1 VNSSLLNE
9 EGEPIVRDG
18 KLSLGNLDAAR
29 DWGHARDYVQA
40 MWLVLQHERAEDFV
54 IGTGMLRTVR
64 DLVACAYSHV
74 GLNWQDFVVSDAR
87 FLRPTETG
95 ATVADATKART
106 LLGWQPSISFESMMG
121 EMVDAQLARLCN

>member
-1 VNSSLLNE
+1 
-9 EGEPIVRDG
+9 
-18 KLSLGNLDAAR
+18 
-29 DWGHARDYVQA
+29 
-40 MWLVLQHERAEDFV
+40 
-54 IGTGMLRTVR
+54 
-64 DLVACAYSHV
+64 V

-121 EMVDAQLARLCN
+121 EMVDAQLARLGN